1 VSGGRARYEDGNVRS
16 ATHGIVDL
24 AAPVHQVDMDHGT
37 WSSRRGKPRA
47 YPICAPVLTK
57 CLVANAVQIWKF
69 CAVERIPR
77 SLGPES
83 SRADRVHDLIIS
95 VTGS

>member
-1 VSGGRARYEDGNVRS
+1 MRTGTSDPRHTALRTS
-16 ATHGIVDL
+16 P
-24 AAPVHQVDMDHGT
+24 PVHQADMDHGT
-37 WSSRRGKPRA
+37 RSSRRGKPRA